1 MNEKLK
7 ELLARKQEI
16 AEQLND
22 ETRSMNTKELDKLE
36 EELRDINEDIQ
47 ALEKRQRMKDEAE
60 DINNGTGEAR
70 TIATFNGDA
79 ATSEKRNEK
88 EELEKRAEE
97 DGEALLEKR
106 AITVSSGELILP
118 KHTSATINGTFNQ
131 VSSLIDAV
139 KHTPLDGG
147 ETYEQPYDISH
158 GEGGT
163 TAEGADYTDV
173 ETKTGYAEIKKSKIT
188 AYEEITEEVEKL
200 PKAQYANLVKGNI
213 NKSLRRK
220 ITRQILVGTGAA
232 NEITGIFSANAKA
245 IDPATDITLAKIDE
259 TTLDDIIFTYGG
271 PEDVEDVAVLILNKS
286 DVKAFAMLRTDDGKK
301 VYEVKS
307 KGNTGTIDGVPY
319 IINSACKSLEKATEG
334 DYVMAYGPLS
344 NYELT
349 TFSPTDMQRSVD
361 FKFKQGII
369 AHRGSVFVGGNVVAH
384 NGFLRVKKAPTV

>member
-22 ETRSMNTKELDKLE
+22 ETRSMDTKELDKLE

-70 TIATFNGDA
+70 TIATFNGDV

-97 DGEALLEKR
+97 EGEALLEKR
-106 AITVSSGELILP
+106 AITVSSGELVLP

-163 TAEGADYTDV
+163 TAEGDDYTDV

-213 NKSLRRK
+213 NKSLRRR

-259 TTLDDIIFTYGG
+259 TTLDNIIFTYGG
-271 PEDVEDVAVLILNKS
+271 PEDVEDVAVLILNKT
-286 DVKAFAMLRTDDGKK
+286 DVKAFAMLRTEDGKK

-319 IINSACKSLEKATEG
+319 IINSACKSLEKATED